1 MTNLLTDPFG
11 QQVLDYYN
19 GHENFL
25 FVERDDSLLEASSGN
40 FYFMDYPDWV
50 KSEQQAIK
58 HANGRILDV
67 GCGPGRHAI
76 YLQQK
81 GFDVTAIDSSPLTID
96 VCKKRGIKN
105 VQIGNIENLG
115 ELVTNKY
122 GTILLLGNNLG
133 LLQNKKEAPRLLEQ
147 LCRITTDNAIIIAES
162 SDPNKINDPFYQT
175 YFKHNSEKGKLR
187 GEVKIRIRYKNI
199 IGPWFYYLYLSP
211 RELRGI
217 LKGTGWRLGEL
228 FRNDPSPQY
237 FAIIHK

>member
-11 QQVLDYYN
+11 QQVSDYYN

-25 FVERDDSLLEASSGN
+25 FVERDDGLLEATSGD
-40 FYFMDYPDWV
+40 FYFTDYPDWT
-50 KSEQQAIK
+50 KSEQLAIK
-58 HANGRILDV
+58 NANGRILDI

-81 GFDVTAIDSSPLTID
+81 GFDITAIDSSSLIIN

-105 VQIGNIENLG
+105 VQTGNIENLD
-115 ELVTNKY
+115 ELTTKEY
-122 GTILLLGNNLG
+122 DTILLMGNNLG
-133 LLQNKKEAPRLLEQ
+133 LLQNKKKAPELLKKMYK
-147 LCRITTDNAIIIAES
+147 ITTDNAIIIAES
-162 SDPNKINDPFYQT
+162 SDPCYINDPFYQT
-175 YFKHNSEKGKLR
+175 YFKHNTEKGKLQ

-211 RELRGI
+211 GELKNV
-217 LKGTGWRLGEL
+217 LKGTGWKLGEI
-228 FRNDPSPQY
+228 FRNDSQY